1 MTSLRANWNQTI
13 VQEEKLF
20 VISKK
25 KTTGRKGNVPDSF
38 KLLSK
43 TLTYSEAGNHLQIH
57 LGNSPDRVWKKGDFW
72 EKYVLLHFSSPT
84 EHMPVFPTL
93 QTPHSW
99 HSKSCP
105 RTFLFCT
112 DTPPQRPWGHTTL
125 APRPVPQGLC
135 PSEPFSTQK
144 WFLSAW
150 YCTAIGPG
158 AISLELALSHGPA
171 RTLLLSLCL
180 RNQQGKWENPD
191 KQKPSS
197 STKSRLRKTQR
208 TEQRSLKADF

>member
-1 MTSLRANWNQTI
+1 MYLTASNSWAKPWPILKLVTI
-13 VQEEKLF
+13 YKSTW
-20 VISKK
+20 VILL
-25 KTTGRKGNVPDSF
+25 TGFGRKVIFEKNMSCCISPPP
-38 KLLSK
+38 LNTCL
-43 TLTYSEAGNHLQIH
+43 YS
-57 LGNSPDRVWKKGDFW
+57 
-72 EKYVLLHFSSPT
+72 
-84 EHMPVFPTL
+84 PTL

-158 AISLELALSHGPA
+158 AISLEPALSHGPA